1 MKHVIPQVVKD
12 LSNRQ
17 LTELFQYYNLY
28 GTTSGGKDRELCIP
42 GPVMMQEIKNRLLST
57 GFVDIPPV
65 FRGPFH
71 ILLNDQGR
79 VEEDVMPRVWKMFH
93 EVLNKNLWPTELRG
107 CWNVFQEVN
116 KCYDNQELFSK
127 FEKNLVVLTVTGGGE
142 LPSKPADKSAVVIH
156 LSPYTGWY
164 FSVLD
169 KTTHTEQTQKDIS
182 GYGFFNSQS
191 ITEN

>member
-1 MKHVIPQVVKD
+1 MKHVIPQAVKD

-42 GPVMMQEIKNRLLST
+42 GPTMMQEIKKRLLST
-57 GFVDIPPV
+57 GFVDVPPV

-93 EVLNKNLWPTELRG
+93 EILDKNLWPADLKG

-116 KCYDNQELFSK
+116 SCYDIHGLFK
-127 FEKNLVVLTVTGGGE
+127 QFEKNLVVLTVTGGVE
-142 LPSKPADKSAVVIH
+142 PPKTTTDKNTDMIYAT
-156 LSPYTGWY
+156 PYTGWY

-169 KTTHTEQTQKDIS
+169 KNFHTEQTQKDIS

-191 ITEN
+191 ITKD